1 MKGDREPI
9 WPYVVGVTIHVL
21 MFSTAIKE
29 SAMGALIFF
38 DVVFAFILYNK
49 DK

>member
-9 WPYVVGVTIHVL
+9 WPYVVGVIFHVVL
-21 MFSTAIKE
+21 FSTAVKE

-38 DVVFAFILYNK
+38 DVVFAVILYNK